1 MGYRAVL
8 AMILGSGAVAA
19 AVPAAAQGEAALR
32 GELRACAKIAEIG
45 ARVACY
51 DALSAGE
58 EPAPPAAAEPRGLG
72 SEQIPRERAP
82 QPERVAAQA
91 ETDSIEATVAA
102 SVEREPGIHLVTLED
117 GAQWQ
122 FVEGVPLS
130 YNPPRRGA
138 SVEIRSASM
147 GSYLMRYQGQAAV
160 RVRRVR

>member
-1 MGYRAVL
+1 MGYRAGL
-8 AMILGSGAVAA
+8 AMIWGSTVVAA
-19 AVPAAAQGEAALR
+19 AVPATAQGEAALR
-32 GELRACAKIAEIG
+32 GELRACATIAEID

-51 DALSAGE
+51 DALSASE
-58 EPAPPAAAEPRGLG
+58 EPAPQAAAGPRGLG
-72 SEQIPRERAP
+72 SEQVPRARSP
-82 QPERVAAQA
+82 QPERVTAQA
-91 ETDSIEATVAA
+91 DSIEATVVA

-122 FVEGVPLS
+122 FVEGVSLA
-130 YNPPRRGA
+130 YNPPRPGA

>member
-8 AMILGSGAVAA
+8 AMILGSAAVAA
-19 AVPAAAQGEAALR
+19 AMPAEAQGEAALR

-51 DALSAGE
+51 DALTAGGE
-58 EPAPPAAAEPRGLG
+58 ATPQAATEPRGLG
-72 SEQIPRERAP
+72 SEQVPRARAP
-82 QPERVAAQA
+82 LPERVVAQA
-91 ETDSIEATVAA
+91 EADSIEATVTA